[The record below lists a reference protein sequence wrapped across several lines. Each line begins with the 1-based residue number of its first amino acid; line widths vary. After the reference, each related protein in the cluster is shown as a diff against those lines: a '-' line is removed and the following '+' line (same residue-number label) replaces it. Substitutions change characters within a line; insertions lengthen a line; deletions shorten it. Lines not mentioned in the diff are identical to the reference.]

1 MIFIYSFLLY
11 LITPLLPLYLKYRG
25 KKNPDYL
32 LNWNER
38 FGINLKCPSSKIIW
52 IHAVSVGETRAT
64 IKLIKMLSDNFPE
77 YQILITNMTPT
88 GRKTAKNLFPNAIV
102 HYIPYDLYF
111 SVRAFYKT
119 FKPTVG
125 IIMETEIW
133 PNLIWQSKNFNIPLY
148 LANARLSDR
157 SYKGY
162 NRFKYLLMPV
172 INRFKGILCQEENTL
187 NNFKTLG
194 YEGNLTITGNTKFD
208 LELPENFL
216 PIQKVLKEI
225 IDNRKIICFAS
236 TRDGEEELILNNID
250 LSLDLVYLIIPRH
263 PERFSLLAELLEKRG
278 IRYIKRSQNKPIT
291 KDVKIIIG
299 DSMGEMLAYY
309 SVSELVVIGGSINN
323 FGGQNPLEAF
333 FMDKPVIF
341 GKSMYN
347 FSKIAKDSLSSGCA
361 IQLDSVENLKSTI
374 NNLLKDS
381 DFYYQMQANC
391 KLFID
396 KYQGASQRIY
406 DIVVSDLI

>member
-11 LITPLLPLYLKYRG
+11 LIAPLLPLYLKYRG

-38 FGINLKCPSSKIIW
+38 FGINLKAPSKKIIW

-111 SVRAFYKT
+111 SVRTFYKT

-133 PNLIWQSKNFNIPLY
+133 PNLIWQSKSFNIPLY

-187 NNFKTLG
+187 NNFKNLG
-194 YEGNLTITGNTKFD
+194 YDGNLTITGNTKFD

-216 PIQKVLKEI
+216 PTQKVLKEI

-236 TRDGEEELILNNID
+236 TRDGEEELILDNID
-250 LSLDLVYLIIPRH
+250 LSIDLVYLIIPRH

-309 SVSELVVIGGSINN
+309 SVSELVIIGGSINN

-406 DIVVSDLI
+406 DIVVRDLI

>member
-1 MIFIYSFLLY
+1 MIFIYSFFLY
-11 LITPLLPLYLKYRG
+11 LVAPLLPLYLKYRG

-38 FGINLKCPSSKIIW
+38 FGINLKSSSNKIIW

-64 IKLIKMLSDNFPE
+64 IKLIKMLSNNFPE

-187 NNFKTLG
+187 NNFKNLG
-194 YEGNLTITGNTKFD
+194 YDGNLTITGNTKFD

-216 PIQKVLKEI
+216 PTQKVLKEI

-236 TRDGEEELILNNID
+236 TRDGEEELILDNID

-263 PERFSLLAELLEKRG
+263 PERFSLLAELLEKRE

-309 SVSELVVIGGSINN
+309 SVSELVIIGGSINN

-396 KYQGASQRIY
+396 KYQGASQRVY
-406 DIVVSDLI
+406 DIVVRDLI

>member
-11 LITPLLPLYLKYRG
+11 LIAPLIPLYLKYRG

-38 FGINLKCPSSKIIW
+38 FGINLKSPSSKIIW

-111 SVRAFYKT
+111 SVRTFYKT

-133 PNLIWQSKNFNIPLY
+133 PNLIWQSKSFNIPLY

-187 NNFKTLG
+187 NNFKNLG
-194 YEGNLTITGNTKFD
+194 YDGNLTITGNTKFD

-216 PIQKVLKEI
+216 SIQKVLKKI

-250 LSLDLVYLIIPRH
+250 LSLDVVYLIIPRH
-263 PERFSLLAELLEKRG
+263 PERFSLLAQLLEKRG

-309 SVSELVVIGGSINN
+309 SVSELVIIGGSINN